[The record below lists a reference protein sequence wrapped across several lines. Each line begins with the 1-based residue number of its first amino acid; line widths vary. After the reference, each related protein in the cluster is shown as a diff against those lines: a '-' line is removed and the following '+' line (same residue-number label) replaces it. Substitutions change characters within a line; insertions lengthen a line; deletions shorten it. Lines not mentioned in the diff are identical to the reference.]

1 MNDRPSNIGVRGL
14 QEKEIIIVGN
24 ARSYHA
30 IDWYRTIKN
39 ICNNKNVL
47 LATDLIDS
55 ESYLKIVREDDRLID
70 LYNID
75 WLLFDRQT
83 SAGNLWRNFIKFI
96 FIPIQVV
103 KINDIRK
110 KYPKAIYH
118 AHSMYYM
125 LLCWLARIKFIGT
138 PLGSE
143 VLVRSDK
150 SSVYRYFAIKS
161 LMAASHILV
170 DSENL
175 KNKIYDL
182 CGKKA
187 IVIQNGIDVS
197 AIKGLQTKNTK
208 RSKVLSIRAIVPLY
222 RIEAILEARDASK
235 MKPSISFIYP
245 FWADDYKRIIMS
257 KLDPGDS
264 DLGRLSRG
272 QMYELL
278 TSTALAISIPKSDS
292 SPRSVYEA
300 IFCGCC
306 VAVTYNPWIEN
317 LPSCMRSRLYVVD
330 IEDEE
335 WLDKAYDFA
344 LSITKKPFK
353 PSQMALDLFDQKKTM
368 KKVVETFY
376 EAKCDL

>member
-1 MNDRPSNIGVRGL
+1 M